1 MADITTV
8 EALTAKIAE
17 MRKAQQIFSTYSQE
31 QVDKICCA
39 VAMAAIQNRVSLAKM
54 AVQETQMGI
63 LEDKILKN
71 HFAAEFVYHGYRD
84 FKTCGVIETDEE
96 LGIQKVAA
104 PVGLVGAILPETNPT
119 SSAIFKI
126 LLCVKTRNAILL
138 SPHPGRGAAGSHR
151 VSCGAC
157 AGTDPNIDAIG

>member
-17 MRKAQQIFSTYSQE
+17 MRKAQEIFSTYSQK

-39 VAMAAIQNRVSLAKM
+39 VAMAAIQDRVSLAKM

-71 HFAAEFVYHGYRD
+71 HFAAEFVYHKYRD
-84 FKTCGVIETDEE
+84 FKTCGVLETDEE

-104 PVGLVGAILPETNPT
+104 PLGLVGAILPVTNPT

-126 LLCVKTRNAILL
+126 LLCMKTRNAILL
-138 SPHPGRGAAGSHR
+138 SPHPKAKDCTCAA
-151 VSCGAC
+151 VEC
-157 AGTDPNIDAIG
+157 

>member
-17 MRKAQQIFSTYSQE
+17 MRKAQEIFSTYSQK

-39 VAMAAIQNRVSLAKM
+39 VAMAAIQDRVSLAKM

-71 HFAAEFVYHGYRD
+71 HFAAEFVYHKYRD
-84 FKTCGVIETDEE
+84 FKTCGVLETDEE
-96 LGIQKVAA
+96 LGIQTVAA
-104 PVGLVGAILPETNPT
+104 P
-119 SSAIFKI
+119 
-126 LLCVKTRNAILL
+126 
-138 SPHPGRGAAGSHR
+138 
-151 VSCGAC
+151 
-157 AGTDPNIDAIG
+157 